1 MLNESCILIIDDDT
15 ALLQALP
22 QALYLRIDGVK
33 VDTCDSAYVAL
44 ERIQECDYDAII
56 SDIKMPGMDGLA
68 LLTKIKELR
77 PDTPT
82 LLITGHGEENLA
94 IQALRGGAY
103 DFIQKP
109 LERDYLVAS
118 LERAIQ
124 TRRLR
129 RQVIEQQLT
138 LELYARSLEQMVEER
153 TKQLVEAN
161 AAKDEFLSIASHE
174 LKTPLASMKGMAQ
187 LLHRRLERTS
197 SPEIANVLKIE
208 RSIRRMEVLVNDLLN
223 TSLIETGMFV
233 LQRQPYDLVTLC
245 RDVIEEYKTGVG
257 PALSLIFEAPD
268 EPIEGEIDVDR
279 MGQVILNLLSN
290 ARKYSSNDSPIT
302 LTVQHTGETGTLSI
316 SDKGVGIASEQL
328 PHIFERFY
336 RVPGIEVQRGSG
348 IGLGLGLYIT
358 RVIVE
363 RHGGRIEV
371 QSTPGDGSTFSVILP
386 LLVNSTRPQLM
397 APAG

>member
-1 MLNESCILIIDDDT
+1 
-15 ALLQALP
+15 
-22 QALYLRIDGVK
+22 
-33 VDTCDSAYVAL
+33 
-44 ERIQECDYDAII
+44 
-56 SDIKMPGMDGLA
+56 
-68 LLTKIKELR
+68 
-77 PDTPT
+77 

-118 LERAIQ
+118 LQRAIQ
-124 TRRLR
+124 TRQLR

-174 LKTPLASMKGMAQ
+174 LKTPLSSLKGMAQ
-187 LLHRRLERTS
+187 LVRRRLERS
-197 SPEIANVLKIE
+197 ASPEVVNLLKIE
-208 RSIRRMEVLVNDLLN
+208 RSIRRLEVLVNDLLN

-233 LQRQPYDLVTLC
+233 LQRHPCDLVALC
-245 RDVIEEYKTGVG
+245 RDTVEEYKSGVN
-257 PALSLIFEAPD
+257 PDLPLTFEAPD
-268 EPIEGEIDVDR
+268 EPIEVEVDVDR
-279 MGQVILNLLSN
+279 IGQVILNLLSN
-290 ARKYSSNDSPIT
+290 ARKYSSEDSPM
-302 LTVQHTGETGTLSI
+302 TLSVQRSGDTGI
-316 SDKGVGIASEQL
+316 FSVSDKGVGIAPEKL

-336 RVPGIEVQRGSG
+336 RVPGIEVQTGSG

-358 RVIVE
+358 RIIVE

-371 QSTPGDGSTFSVILP
+371 QSIPGEGSTFSVMLP
-386 LLVNSTRPQLM
+386 LHVNSTKPQLM

>member
-1 MLNESCILIIDDDT
+1 MNESYILIIDDDT

-22 QALYLRIDGVK
+22 QALYLRMGGVK
-33 VDTCDSAYVAL
+33 VDTCDSAHAAL
-44 ERIQECDYDAII
+44 ERIQERDYDAII

-118 LERAIQ
+118 LQRAIQ
-124 TRRLR
+124 TRQLR

-174 LKTPLASMKGMAQ
+174 LKTPLSSLKGMAQ
-187 LLHRRLERTS
+187 LVRRRLERS
-197 SPEIANVLKIE
+197 ASPEVVNLLKIE
-208 RSIRRMEVLVNDLLN
+208 RSIRRLEVLVNDLLN

-233 LQRQPYDLVTLC
+233 LQRHPCDLVALC
-245 RDVIEEYKTGVG
+245 RDTVEEYKSGVN
-257 PALSLIFEAPD
+257 PDLPLTFEAPD
-268 EPIEGEIDVDR
+268 EPIEVEVDVDR
-279 MGQVILNLLSN
+279 IGQVILNLLSN
-290 ARKYSSNDSPIT
+290 ARKYSSEDSPM
-302 LTVQHTGETGTLSI
+302 TLSVQRSGDTGI
-316 SDKGVGIASEQL
+316 FSVSDKGVGIAPEKL

-336 RVPGIEVQRGSG
+336 RVPGIEVQTGSG

-358 RVIVE
+358 RIIVE

-371 QSTPGDGSTFSVILP
+371 QSIPGEGSTFSVMLP
-386 LLVNSTRPQLM
+386 LHVNSTKPQLM